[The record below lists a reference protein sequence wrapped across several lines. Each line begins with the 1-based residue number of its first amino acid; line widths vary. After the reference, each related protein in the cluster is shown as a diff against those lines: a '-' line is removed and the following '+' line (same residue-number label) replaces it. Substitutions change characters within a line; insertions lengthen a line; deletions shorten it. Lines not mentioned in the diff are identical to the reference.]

1 MRAMPA
7 KPLRTSDQMPTTV
20 AASVTRGEAQRLRA
34 IAEAQSISMT
44 KLVRKALEQVYG
56 TAEKPITS

>member
-1 MRAMPA
+1 MPA
-7 KPLRTSDQMPTTV
+7 QPPRPSDQQLTTV
-20 AASVTRGEAQRLRA
+20 AASVTQAEAKRLRA
-34 IAEAQSISMT
+34 IAEAQSVSMT

>member
-1 MRAMPA
+1 MPA
-7 KPLRTSDQMPTTV
+7 KPPRPANQMRTTV
-20 AASVTRGEAQRLRA
+20 AASVTRVEAQRLRA
-34 IAEAQSISMT
+34 IAEARDLPMT